1 MKLIKFIFIP
11 LLCYCNVSFAEEDL
25 IIKKNRDIFEKMP
38 LISLQPMLNFCREE
52 QPQLNVELEK
62 AYSVAKVKLVNAAKN
77 VKYNGISPLQQK
89 EIDQP
94 VDAAFKHELQK
105 MLEIMSISIR
115 KVDAE
120 KYCPSLIDRLNNFDQ
135 AEFQRTVEMQ
145 YSHYIDRATQKKKAL
160 SQE

>member
-1 MKLIKFIFIP
+1 MKIIKFLIFC
-11 LLCYCNVSFAEEDL
+11 LLGYSNISLANEDL
-25 IIKKNRDIFEKMP
+25 NMRTNRDVFEKMP

-105 MLEIMSISIR
+105 N
-115 KVDAE
+115 A
-120 KYCPSLIDRLNNFDQ
+120 
-135 AEFQRTVEMQ
+135 
-145 YSHYIDRATQKKKAL
+145 
-160 SQE
+160 

>member
-1 MKLIKFIFIP
+1 MKIIKFLIFC
-11 LLCYCNVSFAEEDL
+11 LLGYSNISLANEDL
-25 IIKKNRDIFEKMP
+25 NMRTNRDVFEKMP

-120 KYCPSLIDRLNNFDQ
+120 KYCPFLIKRLNHFDE
-135 AEFQRTVEMQ
+135 AEFQRMVEMQ
-145 YSHYIDRATQKKKAL
+145 YFDYMNRAAQKKAR

>member
-1 MKLIKFIFIP
+1 
-11 LLCYCNVSFAEEDL
+11 
-25 IIKKNRDIFEKMP
+25 MP

-105 MLEIMSISIR
+105 N
-115 KVDAE
+115 A
-120 KYCPSLIDRLNNFDQ
+120 
-135 AEFQRTVEMQ
+135 
-145 YSHYIDRATQKKKAL
+145 
-160 SQE
+160 